1 MSTSSCRYLG
11 SIFIIVNPTY
21 IEPIHCFQICIL
33 SGIAD
38 ADDGIGLHIFGF
50 YLLSLK
56 LRMDFLFAIDSFTVS
71 SPTLFSGW
79 HTDMY
84 SRKWDYHRHH

>member
-1 MSTSSCRYLG
+1 MLPLFYIQSVV
-11 SIFIIVNPTY
+11 IIVNPPS
-21 IEPIHCFQICIL
+21 IKPIHGFQVGIL

-56 LRMDFLFAIDSFTVS
+56 LRMDFLFAIASIIAFPAIPS
-71 SPTLFSGW
+71 SGW
-79 HTDMY
+79 HTDRY
-84 SRKWDYHRHH
+84 SHRWGFRRHH